1 MCVGVCGCARTRVC
15 VCVCVCSHD
24 VHFILNCR
32 NVLSRSTYLVL
43 PQMAQQFPAMQVTA
57 EGLRSGSLA
66 PLTGGGEMQPTP
78 SALYEQCEAVPISVN

>member
-1 MCVGVCGCARTRVC
+1 
-15 VCVCVCSHD
+15 
-24 VHFILNCR
+24 
-32 NVLSRSTYLVL
+32 
-43 PQMAQQFPAMQVTA
+43 MAQQFPAMQVTA